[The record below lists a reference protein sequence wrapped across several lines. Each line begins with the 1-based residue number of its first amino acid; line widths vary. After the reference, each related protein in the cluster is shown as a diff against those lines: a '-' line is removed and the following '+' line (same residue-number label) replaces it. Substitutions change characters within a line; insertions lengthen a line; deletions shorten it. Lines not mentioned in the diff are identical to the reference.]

1 MRRRFDLLFTAL
13 QVPVDA
19 LALIGASITAYTLR
33 FSPAFLEI
41 RPALQQISLGQYA
54 ASSAIFIGIW
64 MLCFWLAGM
73 YPTKPRPIWQEWS
86 RILLGSTAGMM
97 AMIATVFFQREVTT
111 SRFIVL
117 ALWALTIVYVVVGR
131 SLLRL
136 MRLHL
141 LRKGIGHQ
149 RIAVIGTSNAAASL
163 KTLYQHKRSLGYTV
177 VASYKTWNTETEE
190 KLLSLK
196 RKGAIDGLLLA
207 EPRLSKEDALD
218 LIRFSEEEH
227 LRFRYLADLFA
238 ARFTRIDVT
247 SEDGI
252 PLIEPKRTPLDGWG
266 RIAKRTF
273 DIAFSL
279 ALLLLVAPIM
289 VITAL
294 IIALQDGFPVL
305 FHNERVGES
314 GTLFN
319 VYKFRSMWKKY
330 CIGPQFS
337 SKTNTENI
345 ALEQSL
351 IQEKSL
357 KKGPVYKIQQ
367 DPRITPFGHLIR
379 RWSID
384 ELPQI
389 FNVLR
394 GNMSFVGPRPHQPRE
409 VEKYAGNQRYV
420 FAIKPGITGMA
431 QVSGRSNL
439 SFEEENRLD
448 SWYIENWSPMLDLII
463 VLKTPLAILKR
474 DGAY

>member
-13 QVPVDA
+13 QIPVDA
-19 LALIGASITAYTLR
+19 IALVSASVTAYLLR
-33 FSPAFLEI
+33 FSQPLLEI
-41 RPALQQISLGQYA
+41 RPVLQQITFSQYA
-54 ASSAIFIGIW
+54 TSSALFIAIW

-73 YPTKPRPIWQEWS
+73 YPTKPRALWQEWS

-117 ALWALTIVYVVVGR
+117 ALWGLTIFYVVIGR
-131 SLLRL
+131 LLLR
-136 MRLHL
+136 MARLHL
-141 LRKGIGHQ
+141 LRRGIGHQ
-149 RIAVIGTSNAAASL
+149 RIAVIGSSNAAASL
-163 KTLYQHKRSLGYTV
+163 KVLYQKKRSLGYTV
-177 VASYKTWNTETEE
+177 VASYKTWNTETAQ
-190 KLLSLK
+190 KILALK
-196 RKGAIDGLLLA
+196 RKDAVDGLLLA

-227 LRFRYLADLFA
+227 LRFRYLADLFS

-247 SEDGI
+247 TENGI

-266 RIAKRTF
+266 RIAKRMF
-273 DIAFSL
+273 DICVSL
-279 ALLLLVAPIM
+279 LLIVLSSPLLLVAAC
-289 VITAL
+289 VIAW
-294 IIALQDGFPVL
+294 QDGRPIL
-305 FHNERVGES
+305 FHNERVGEA

-319 VYKFRSMWKKY
+319 VYKFRSMWRKY

-337 SKTNTENI
+337 TQQNQQNI
-345 ALEQSL
+345 SLEQEL
-351 IQEKSL
+351 IQEKSA
-357 KKGPVYKIQQ
+357 KKGPVYKIQG
-367 DPRITPFGHLIR
+367 DPRIMPFGHFIR
-379 RWSID
+379 RLSID
-384 ELPQI
+384 ELPQL

-394 GNMSFVGPRPHQPRE
+394 GNMSLVGPRPHQPRE
-409 VEKYAGNQRYV
+409 VEQYEGNHRHV

-431 QVSGRSNL
+431 QVSGRSDL

-463 VLKTPLAILKR
+463 VLKTPLAVLKR